1 MNKAEKI
8 EFVERFTGEI
18 GSAPLV
24 VVTEY
29 RAVKVA
35 DSNSLRRRLEAK
47 GLKLEVVK
55 NTLVRRCVAGTP
67 KEVIADQLTGM
78 NGVIISGEDPIAS
91 AKAIREIIDP
101 KGPIQIKF
109 GYFDGVVLQPP
120 EVLAVADLPSREDL
134 LATLLST
141 LQEGPRQILGVI
153 QGPPRDLLYL
163 LKNYEAKLAEQ
174 QAGE

>member
-8 EFVERFTGEI
+8 EFVERFTGQI
-18 GSAPLV
+18 GSAPLI

-78 NGVIISGEDPIAS
+78 NGVIISGEHPIA
-91 AKAIREIIDP
+91 
-101 KGPIQIKF
+101 
-109 GYFDGVVLQPP
+109 DGVVLQAP

-141 LQEGPRQILGVI
+141 MQEGPRQILGVI

-163 LKNYEAKLAEQ
+163 LKNYETKLAEQ

>member
-8 EFVERFTGEI
+8 EFVERFTGQI

-67 KEVIADQLTGM
+67 KEVIVDQLTGM

-101 KGPIQIKF
+101 KSPIQIKF

-163 LKNYEAKLAEQ
+163 LKNYETKLAEQ

>member
-18 GSAPLV
+18 GSAPLI

-55 NTLVRRCVAGTP
+55 NAGSPVCCWDSQRGDRR
-67 KEVIADQLTGM
+67 
-78 NGVIISGEDPIAS
+78 S
-91 AKAIREIIDP
+91 AHWDER
-101 KGPIQIKF
+101 
-109 GYFDGVVLQPP
+109 
-120 EVLAVADLPSREDL
+120 
-134 LATLLST
+134 
-141 LQEGPRQILGVI
+141 
-153 QGPPRDLLYL
+153 RDHLR
-163 LKNYEAKLAEQ
+163 
-174 QAGE
+174 

>member
-55 NTLVRRCVAGTP
+55 NTLVRR
-67 KEVIADQLTGM
+67 
-78 NGVIISGEDPIAS
+78 
-91 AKAIREIIDP
+91 
-101 KGPIQIKF
+101 
-109 GYFDGVVLQPP
+109 
-120 EVLAVADLPSREDL
+120 
-134 LATLLST
+134 
-141 LQEGPRQILGVI
+141 
-153 QGPPRDLLYL
+153 
-163 LKNYEAKLAEQ
+163 
-174 QAGE
+174 